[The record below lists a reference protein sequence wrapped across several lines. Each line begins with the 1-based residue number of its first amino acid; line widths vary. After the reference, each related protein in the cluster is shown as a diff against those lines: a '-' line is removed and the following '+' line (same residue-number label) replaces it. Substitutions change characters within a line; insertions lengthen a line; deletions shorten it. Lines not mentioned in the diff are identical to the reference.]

1 MDFWIK
7 LLMALNVFMY
17 RLTGGLM
24 GGRMSGQNVL
34 LLHTVWRKSG
44 AQRITPV
51 NFFRDG
57 ENYVLVASNWGKSG
71 NPAWYFNLLQQPA
84 ARIQVKRRIFQV
96 RARPAVEGEH
106 GRLWDFVSGQ
116 NPFYARYQAQMKRQ
130 IPIVILEV
138 I

>member
-34 LLHTVWRKSG
+34 LLHTVGRKSG

-57 ENYVLVASNWGKSG
+57 ENYVLVASNWGKPG
-71 NPAWYFNLLQQPA
+71 NPAWYFNLLKQPD
-84 ARIQVKRRIFQV
+84 ARILVKRRTFQV
-96 RARPAVEGEH
+96 RARPAAEGEY
-106 GRLWDFVSGQ
+106 GRLWDFVTGR
-116 NPFYARYQAQMKRQ
+116 NPFYARYQAQTKRQ
-130 IPIVILEV
+130 IPIVILTV
-138 I
+138 M